1 MNSDRGPYINAAA
14 SGAKLAL
21 PPAAARLPS
30 MANPEAT
37 QDISPATLARY
48 DAIIDVRSP
57 GEFAEDH
64 IPGAINLPVLDD
76 DERALVGTIYVQ
88 ESRFKARRIGGAIVA
103 RNVARH
109 LDTALAEKDGA
120 FQPLVYCWRG
130 GQRSGAMSVIL
141 ASVGWRT
148 SVLTGGYKTYRR
160 WVQRRLYDEPMDL
173 KLVLLDGGTGVGKT
187 EMLHRLAERGAQ
199 VLDLE
204 GLAGHRG
211 SLFGG
216 ILGQAQPSQK
226 LFESRL
232 LGAIDALD
240 PARPIVVEAESSRIG
255 ERMTPPAIWSQMAAA
270 PRIELSAPR
279 SERAAYLVRTY
290 GDIIR
295 DRPALD
301 EAFARLP
308 VYPGRQ
314 RLADW
319 AALADAGQFETLA
332 EALMELHYDPAY
344 GRSARKDRR
353 PLLAGIALEA
363 LTPDAQARAADA
375 MVAAIR
381 DRFGAL

>member
-1 MNSDRGPYINAAA
+1 
-14 SGAKLAL
+14 
-21 PPAAARLPS
+21 

-37 QDISPATLARY
+37 QDITPAALARF

-57 GEFAEDH
+57 AEFAEDH
-64 IPGAINLPVLDD
+64 VPGAINLPVLNN

-109 LDTALAEKDGA
+109 LETALADRDGA

-130 GQRSGAMSVIL
+130 GQRSGAMAVIL
-141 ASVGWRT
+141 AQVGWRT
-148 SVLTGGYKTYRR
+148 TVLTGGYKTYRR
-160 WVQRRLYDEPMDL
+160 WVQRRLYDEPLAL

-216 ILGQAQPSQK
+216 ILGQAQPGQK

-255 ERMTPPAIWSQMAAA
+255 ERMTPPSIWSLMGQA

-279 SERAAYLVRTY
+279 AERATYLVRTY

-301 EAFARLP
+301 EALTRLP

-344 GRSARKDRR
+344 ARSSRKDQR
-353 PLLAGIALEA
+353 PLLATVDLPALTSEA
-363 LTPDAQARAADA
+363 LAEGADQI
-375 MVAAIR
+375 VAAIR
-381 DRFGAL
+381 QRFGVL

>member
-1 MNSDRGPYINAAA
+1 
-14 SGAKLAL
+14 
-21 PPAAARLPS
+21 

-37 QDISPATLARY
+37 EDITPAGLARF

-64 IPGAINLPVLDD
+64 VPGAINLPVLDNA
-76 DERALVGTIYVQ
+76 ERALVGTIYVQ

-103 RNVARH
+103 RNVAHH
-109 LDTALAEKDGA
+109 LETALADRDGA

-141 ASVGWRT
+141 AQVGWRT
-148 SVLTGGYKTYRR
+148 TVLTGGYKTYRR
-160 WVQRRLYDEPMDL
+160 WVQRRLYEQPLDL
-173 KLVLLDGGTGVGKT
+173 KLALLDGGTGVGKT
-187 EMLHRLAERGAQ
+187 ELLHRLAERGVQ

-232 LGAIDALD
+232 LAAIDALD
-240 PARPIVVEAESSRIG
+240 PARPVVVEAESSRIG
-255 ERMTPPAIWSQMAAA
+255 ERMTPPAIWGLMGAA
-270 PRIELSAPR
+270 PRIEIAAPR
-279 SERAAYLVRTY
+279 AERAAYLVRAY

-301 EAFARLP
+301 EAFTRLP
-308 VYPGRQ
+308 IYPGRQ

-319 AALADAGQFETLA
+319 SALADAGQFEALA

-344 GRSARKDRR
+344 ARSSRQDQR
-353 PLLAGIALEA
+353 PRLAAIALET
-363 LTPDAQARAADA
+363 LTPDAQARAADQI
-375 MVAAIR
+375 VAALR
-381 DRFGAL
+381 DRFGGF